1 MTIAGSCYYIEATTT
16 FNWHDAQLNC
26 QDKLGSSGILF
37 EPRDANTHTLVATAA
52 DNIKRTNYWYGIN
65 NLADQNQ
72 FVYDS
77 DGEDIVEYNLY
88 SGVWYPGQPNGG
100 AHHRCVYGVHW
111 VGGYGYGLLA
121 DDGCDSYKI
130 LSICQ
135 LQNTGKERTLKH
147 LQVNSSLYRVI
158 A

>member
-37 EPRDANTHTLVATAA
+37 EPRDANTHTLVAAAA
-52 DNIKRTNYWYGIN
+52 DNIKRNIYWFGIN
-65 NLADQNQ
+65 NLANQDQ

-88 SGVWYPGQPNGG
+88 VGIWYPGQPNGG
-100 AHHRCVYGVHW
+100 ENRRCVYAVNW
-111 VGGYGYGLLA
+111 ISGYGYGLLA
-121 DDGCDSYKI
+121 PKECDYKMY
-130 LSICQ
+130 SICQ

-147 LQVNSSLYRVI
+147 LQVNSFLYVPCN
-158 A
+158 

>member
-1 MTIAGSCYYIEATTT
+1 MTIAGSCYYIEATTK
-16 FNWHDAQLNC
+16 FNWHEAQLNC

-37 EPRDANTHTLVATAA
+37 EPHDANTHTLVAQAA
-52 DNIKRTNYWYGIN
+52 DNIKHNIYWFGIN
-65 NLADQNQ
+65 NLANQDQ

-88 SGVWYPGQPNGG
+88 AGNLWYPGQPTGYENR
-100 AHHRCVYGVHW
+100 RCAYAEQW
-111 VGGYGYGLLA
+111 SSSYGYGLLSNYQCNWKA
-121 DDGCDSYKI
+121 LY
-130 LSICQ
+130 ICQ
-135 LQNTGKERTLKH
+135 LQNTGKERILKH

>member
-52 DNIKRTNYWYGIN
+52 DNIKHTNYQYGIN
-65 NLADQNQ
+65 NLANQDQ

-88 SGVWYPGQPNGG
+88 VGIWYPGQPKRNENR
-100 AHHRCVYGVHW
+100 RCVYGIHW
-111 VGGYGYGLLA
+111 ISGYGYGLLA
-121 DDGCDSYKI
+121 EKECWVEMY
-130 LSICQ
+130 SICQ
-135 LQNTGKERTLKH
+135 LQNTGKERTLTH
-147 LQVNSSLYRVI
+147 LQVNSFFNIV
-158 A
+158 